1 MLLGYGVPSYATIE
15 AFSENGIV
23 NLGIGIT
30 LLILANALSYLIVKS
45 FNIPSYYGRF
55 LGGVIIMFIVLML
68 SLSTEYVNRFKSA
81 LLFGIGE
88 VIIGA
93 LDIINNKLSSSQP
106 LLIPDPG
113 CSGGNSGGGGG

>member
-1 MLLGYGVPSYATIE
+1 MLFALPEEAYAPIE
-15 AFSENGIV
+15 QFTENGIV
-23 NLGIGIT
+23 NLGVGVT

-55 LGGVIIMFIVLML
+55 LGGIIIMFIVLML
-68 SLSTEYVNRFKSA
+68 SLSTEYVNRFRSA

-93 LDIINNKLSSSQP
+93 LDIINNKISSSQP

-113 CSGGNSGGGGG
+113 CSGGSSGGGG

>member
-1 MLLGYGVPSYATIE
+1 MLFGLPEEAYAPIT

-30 LLILANALSYLIVKS
+30 LLVLANALSYLIVKS
-45 FNIPSYYGRF
+45 FNIQSYYGRF
-55 LGGVIIMFIVLML
+55 LGGIIIMFLVLLL
-68 SLSTEYVNRFKSA
+68 SLSTEYVNRFRSA

-113 CSGGNSGGGGG
+113 CSGGSSGGGG

>member
-1 MLLGYGVPSYATIE
+1 MLLGYGDLNYAPIE

-23 NLGIGIT
+23 NLGVGIT
-30 LLILANALSYLIVKS
+30 ILILANALSYLIIKS
-45 FNIPSYYGRF
+45 FNLQSYYGRF
-55 LGGVIIMFIVLML
+55 LGGIIIMFIVLLL
-68 SLSTEYVNRFKSA
+68 SLSTEYVMRFRSA

-93 LDIINNKLSSSQP
+93 LDIINNKISSSQP

-113 CSGGNSGGGGG
+113 CSGGSSGGGGA